1 MKTNIK
7 KIIFV
12 LVFIFLL
19 ALLIWLVNIVYTSF
33 MNKLSFENY
42 IDRIFVKNNNNVFS
56 IDKIV
61 LFSSCNSST
70 EVNSNNTTT
79 INDLTQ
85 YTDIAVFIN
94 NSDDEFTMEN
104 TLKSISIKDISFN
117 ALPSLGTPNLY
128 YKSLTS
134 FATPDVSEENL
145 LDTELDF
152 SVSSAD
158 EVDFS
163 KPVLFNNCANP
174 ITLSYVNSDIKSEY
188 TISNSSSIV
197 YDGSLLKNCNVLL
210 SDLRCSFSFTVYI
223 ENNLDDK
230 FKCPVYIDVPLENTT
245 SSIYDGSFTYVY
257 NPGYIFYEYE

>member
-104 TLKSISIKDISFN
+104 TLKSISIKDISFKV
-117 ALPSLGTPNLY
+117 LLYHCVPNHSVKTLNVI
-128 YKSLTS
+128 S
-134 FATPDVSEENL
+134 
-145 LDTELDF
+145 
-152 SVSSAD
+152 SVSA
-158 EVDFS
+158 
-163 KPVLFNNCANP
+163 
-174 ITLSYVNSDIKSEY
+174 KSQ
-188 TISNSSSIV
+188 
-197 YDGSLLKNCNVLL
+197 
-210 SDLRCSFSFTVYI
+210 
-223 ENNLDDK
+223 
-230 FKCPVYIDVPLENTT
+230 
-245 SSIYDGSFTYVY
+245 
-257 NPGYIFYEYE
+257 